1 MCCCMGIGKLISRI
15 PLTVTHTVSKW
26 LTTMLASESHDQIN
40 LCIHTSTRYVWCW
53 TKNSSQTMATWQQ
66 QNTNG
71 NTSNNN
77 NNNNHNNNNNKKKK
91 KKHTPKT
98 INAKM
103 KINTWPLSVHH
114 QQLKAWPQQ
123 PPEWM
128 AGIFD
133 IQIIWVFPK
142 IGIPQNGWFIMENPI
157 KMDDLGGTTILGKIH
172 MIIYVIR
179 SSRVD
184 VDIQKHFTHTYPSVL
199 YCMTIIC
206 ACSITIKDYTYHL
219 RFTHICDSTL
229 LESMHF
235 EENSWGCIIMY
246 CIRSFE
252 LLTWCFVVF
261 QGGQCGHDDF
271 IPLTKVDT
279 LGRKANTI
287 STNPS
292 LQMSNKKLPFCLAG
306 FSLKQKIR
314 PWSQVK
320 KTWWRPKV
328 VFYCSNGL
336 KWKGNEELPNRLKP
350 SYVQ

>member
-1 MCCCMGIGKLISRI
+1 MCSYICKTDWTNYVLLHGYWKTNITDTFDCDPYSIEMIDHHVGIRKPWSNQSVYTYINTICL
-15 PLTVTHTVSKW
+15 
-26 LTTMLASESHDQIN
+26 MLNQ
-40 LCIHTSTRYVWCW
+40 
-53 TKNSSQTMATWQQ
+53 NSSQTMATWQQ

-77 NNNNHNNNNNKKKK
+77 NNNNHNNNNNNKKKK

-157 KMDDLGGTTILGKIH
+157 KMDDLGGNTILGKIH

-235 EENSWGCIIMY
+235 EEIP
-246 CIRSFE
+246 E
-252 LLTWCFVVF
+252 AVLLCTV
-261 QGGQCGHDDF
+261 
-271 IPLTKVDT
+271 
-279 LGRKANTI
+279 LGALN
-287 STNPS
+287 
-292 LQMSNKKLPFCLAG
+292 F
-306 FSLKQKIR
+306 
-314 PWSQVK
+314 
-320 KTWWRPKV
+320 
-328 VFYCSNGL
+328 
-336 KWKGNEELPNRLKP
+336 
-350 SYVQ
+350 